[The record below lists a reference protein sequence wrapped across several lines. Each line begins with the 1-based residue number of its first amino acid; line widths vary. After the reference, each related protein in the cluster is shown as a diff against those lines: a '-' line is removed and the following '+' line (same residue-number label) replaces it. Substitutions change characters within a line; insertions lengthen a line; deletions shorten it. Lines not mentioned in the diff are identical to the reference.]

1 MLTKKRDHYRNGE
14 TIHLPGGCDS
24 CQPSR
29 IQGKLCHE
37 HGCPDAWKDYERECF
52 QCGCEFI
59 PEDRY
64 QSHCDGCLREYDEA
78 ECEGSGCGDF
88 DFEEEDE

>member
-24 CQPSR
+24 CQPCR

-52 QCGCEFI
+52 QCGCEFL
-59 PEDRY
+59 PKERH
-64 QSHCDGCLREYDEA
+64 QSLCDGCEEPELYD
-78 ECEGSGCGDF
+78 GVQQDF
-88 DFEEEDE
+88 DFSDEEDEE